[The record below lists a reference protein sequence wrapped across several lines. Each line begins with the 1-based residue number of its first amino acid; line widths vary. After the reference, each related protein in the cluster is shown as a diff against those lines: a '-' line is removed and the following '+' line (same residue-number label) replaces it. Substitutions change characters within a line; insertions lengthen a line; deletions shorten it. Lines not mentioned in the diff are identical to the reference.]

1 MSRRFFGKT
10 RPLGMFDT
18 YVECL
23 FRTGQRSE
31 NEWGAIERMEST
43 RHVGRGMAQKGL
55 WFVLQLLIG
64 ISAGAEVRLPALLAD
79 HMVVQRDRP
88 VHFWGRA
95 NVGEA
100 VSVTFKNNSAAT
112 TADSIGLWSLYLPP
126 VEAGG
131 PFEITVTA
139 SNRIVIHDVLVG
151 DVWVASGQSNMGFP
165 LRDAA
170 NAAAEIASAKYPR
183 IRLIN
188 VESKVASYPLDDFET
203 KGWSKCSPET
213 AGNFSAVAYF
223 FGRDLHQKT
232 NVPIGLIE
240 SAWGGTPAEAW
251 TSLRALSADASLMP
265 VFAQWAKLSDDSIT
279 LKARRKNEL
288 DAWREQASKA
298 KAEGQS
304 EPDYPWQA
312 NVDAGEW
319 QPAGLFNGMIAPL
332 VRFPIRGVIWYQ
344 GESNAAIEQAPI
356 YARLFKTLI
365 QDWRRAWGEGD
376 FPFLFV
382 QLASFQGGPD
392 VKWAEVRDAQRR
404 ALALRN
410 TGMAV
415 ILDLGEETRIHPRNK
430 QDVGLR
436 LALAARAMAYGE
448 NIEYS
453 GPLFRQAVAEQESI
467 RVFFDHSSSGLVS
480 KGGELKRFEIA
491 GDERNFVPAE
501 AHIDGS
507 DVVVSS
513 PSVPH
518 PAFVRYGWANFSDCN
533 LYNQAGLPASPFQSA
548 Q

>member
-1 MSRRFFGKT
+1 M
-10 RPLGMFDT
+10 
-18 YVECL
+18 
-23 FRTGQRSE
+23 
-31 NEWGAIERMEST
+31 NEGAMERMEST
-43 RHVGRGMAQKGL
+43 RHIGRGMAQRGL
-55 WFVLQLLIG
+55 WAVLLLLIG

-79 HMVVQRDRP
+79 HMVIQRDRP

-95 NVGEA
+95 NAGES
-100 VSVTFKNNSAAT
+100 VSVTFKNTSAAT
-112 TADSIGLWSLYLPP
+112 RADSVGLWSLHLPP

-131 PFEITVTA
+131 PFEITVA
-139 SNRIVIHDVLVG
+139 GSNRIVLHDVLVG

-165 LRDAA
+165 LRDAVNGA
-170 NAAAEIASAKYPR
+170 SEIATAKYPR
-183 IRLIN
+183 LRLIN
-188 VESKVASYPLDDFET
+188 VEPKVASYPLDDVET
-203 KGWSKCSPET
+203 KGWSRCSPET
-213 AGNFSAVAYF
+213 AANFSAVAYF
-223 FGRDLHQKT
+223 FGRDLQQKA
-232 NVPIGLIE
+232 NVPIGLVE

-265 VFAQWAKLSDDSIT
+265 VFAQWAKLSDDSIA
-279 LKARRKNEL
+279 LKLRRKNEL
-288 DAWREQASKA
+288 DAWREQVTKA
-298 KAEGQS
+298 TAEGQL

-319 QPAGLFNGMIAPL
+319 QPGGLYNGMIAPL

-344 GESNAAIEQAPI
+344 GESNAAIEQAPL

-392 VKWAEVRDAQRR
+392 VRWAEVRDAQRR
-404 ALALRN
+404 ALDLRN

-436 LALAARAMAYGE
+436 LSLAARAVAYGE

-453 GPLFRQAVAEQESI
+453 GPLFRQAVAEEKSI
-467 RVFFDHSSSGLVS
+467 RIWFDHANGGLAA
-480 KGGELKRFEIA
+480 KGGELKSFEIA
-491 GDERNFVPAE
+491 GDDRNFVPAE

-507 DVVVSS
+507 EVVVSS
-513 PSVPH
+513 ASVPH
-518 PAFVRYGWANFSDCN
+518 PAFVRYGWANFSNCN
-533 LYNQAGLPASPFQSA
+533 LYNQAGLPASPFQSS